1 MPRRERERERDRDRS
16 HFGSSLSPLWEPGC
30 HPGDL
35 VGGLRPPAATFGLQ
49 RPFREVL
56 LKSALKLALG
66 REAANSCCKPPGLPI
81 GWTRPSSLA
90 SAPGAL
96 QRGGPRPQQR
106 RRGRNHPAQPAHPA
120 LRGPA
125 EQEAPRV
132 PRRPAELR
140 PEHPAPLPLLH
151 PFKGNSEVETQERTP
166 TATVSR
172 HPPSRTGATPKRTP
186 RPRSSSSSSS
196 SSPTSPKTRPRPSA
210 SSSGA
215 PRTPPPKQTCD
226 GHATK
231 GQRDPETD
239 EALND
244 TLNWEAPSP
253 QLERPPNR
261 RGTLRGTDPIQA
273 GAARASGVFAA
284 VEETQRDNQAA
295 QQHSKTGTP
304 STRSSSGW
312 EGTGKANRD
321 RESQRERKSKK
332 ERLKERSTR

>member
-1 MPRRERERERDRDRS
+1 MPRRERERDRDRS

-186 RPRSSSSSSS
+186 RPRSSSSSS
-196 SSPTSPKTRPRPSA
+196 PPPPPPPPPRPQVRSQD
-210 SSSGA
+210 
-215 PRTPPPKQTCD
+215 R
-226 GHATK
+226 GHRHHLREHLAHHHQSRRAMDMR
-231 GQRDPETD
+231 QRDRET
-239 EALND
+239 
-244 TLNWEAPSP
+244 
-253 QLERPPNR
+253 R
-261 RGTLRGTDPIQA
+261 RRTRRST
-273 GAARASGVFAA
+273 
-284 VEETQRDNQAA
+284 
-295 QQHSKTGTP
+295 TP
-304 STRSSSGW
+304 STGRHLRHNWSDPQTGGEPY
-312 EGTGKANRD
+312 EGQTQSKLEQRGPRESLPLWRKLNETTRRLNSTARRVPHRPGVRVDGKEQEKQTETERARERGKA
-321 RESQRERKSKK
+321 RKNV
-332 ERLKERSTR
+332 